1 MADSGS
7 NNRFSEK
14 AQLQELQERFCQY
27 VQNMKC
33 LTDQL
38 DMNDDS
44 SNLKR
49 IQELE
54 EEIVA
59 ARNMYNKEIQSLHDQ
74 LDQNCKERMQ
84 IEINNLQN
92 SQLIAE
98 FRESILA
105 LNTAILQKEEEKK
118 NLELMLCQKEA
129 ELRELQMSA
138 GKPASE
144 LEELRCE
151 LQKLNSCLEEVQ
163 KKYEKE
169 QKQNQELQTA
179 IQQLRCKLDLQQEN
193 HCQDMM
199 CMREKAAEAEAFIQE
214 LEDKLRKASMDD
226 GGAMEMLRKIREA
239 NYAEMQQY
247 RQQTEQNFNQNVMDL
262 TMCLNKERIQLE
274 QIQEENQRLRQHIN
288 NLTTEIKV
296 LQDKLL
302 SEEENKVALVN
313 KLNCEQQKSQQHT
326 NELKTRLEEV
336 EDLLLAKMKELHSK
350 NGAVVPSLQGDISS
364 FKCMLEAEERR
375 LRNTSVPC
383 CKKSSPCKPY
393 MPCRQTSCAPAN
405 RSSCWQASAPSSC
418 PPVNFRP
425 CPPPA
430 IPNPCKP
437 VQRSCATRSA
447 PVSWA
452 LPNPPSCPP
461 TSGLTTRPLTCPV
474 PQSLPSRLSAC
485 LPPGRLSSA
494 ASRPVTPT
502 CLPLARMSCPSLS
515 PLSFCTAMH
524 QSRYP
529 SNPPLNP
536 CPPAGPPANCNPSSA
551 RQGSVT
557 SVTYPKPCPISEVP
571 RFKHEQCM
579 AMECCNDEP
588 QKDFTGPP
596 TRPPS
601 SCKAGQGSNYF
612 NSMLKELNKSSTCSM
627 LPVSKPLMTA
637 CSMNT
642 PTAST
647 IGNIKIVEVATNGH
661 FVRLLNISQ
670 DTEEDIGSHILQ
682 QNIGGQP
689 VTIYR
694 FPPRTRVNAGACVT
708 VWAADARVPHNP
720 PKDFLWKECNK
731 FASGPDYTTIL
742 CKPNGQAVTWFT
754 PAPGSSKVKNGCKD
768 VEKFRDCDRISTTDY
783 QVHYHPNQ
791 EREEPTSDRCCV
803 PSTALSIKEKP
814 TCMNSATRSPW
825 TQSTASVTH
834 PDFNIPRTQSNGNL
848 GNSQSRDVRSQSS
861 QPDPLSANVCP
872 GSAATTQCKKY
883 SLQRNN
889 RRLTACSTANSSGQ
903 QKASVQQNC
912 TPLQH
917 LQSKQNLAFQPPMPR
932 PPPVASW

>member
-1 MADSGS
+1 MADCGS
-7 NNRFSEK
+7 NSRFSEK

-38 DMNDDS
+38 EMNDNS

-118 NLELMLCQKEA
+118 NLELLLCQKEA

-138 GKPASE
+138 GKPASQ
-144 LEELRCE
+144 LEELRRE

-169 QKQNQELQTA
+169 QKQSQELQTI

-199 CMREKAAEAEAFIQE
+199 CMREKAAEAEAVIQD
-214 LEDKLRKASMDD
+214 LEDKLRKANMDD
-226 GGAMEMLRKIREA
+226 GGAMEMLRKIRES
-239 NYAEMQQY
+239 NHAEMQQY
-247 RQQTEQNFNQNVMDL
+247 RQQTEQSFNQNVMDL

-274 QIQEENQRLRQHIN
+274 QIQEENQRFRQHIN
-288 NLTTEIKV
+288 NLTTEIKI
-296 LQDKLL
+296 LQDKVL

-326 NELKTRLEEV
+326 NELKSRLEEV
-336 EDLLLAKMKELHSK
+336 EDLLLAKMKELHFK

-375 LRNTSVPC
+375 LRNASVPC
-383 CKKSSPCKPY
+383 CQKSSPCKPY
-393 MPCRQTSCAPAN
+393 MPCRRTSCTPAN
-405 RSSCWQASAPSSC
+405 QSSCWQPPAPSSC
-418 PPVNFRP
+418 PPVNLRP

-430 IPNPCKP
+430 IPNLCKP
-437 VQRSCATRSA
+437 VQLSCATRSA

-452 LPNPPSCPP
+452 LPNPPFCPP
-461 TSGLTTRPLTCPV
+461 TSGLSTRPQTSPV
-474 PQSLPSRLSAC
+474 PRSLSAC
-485 LPPGRLSSA
+485 LLPGRLSSA
-494 ASRPVTPT
+494 TSRPMTPT
-502 CLPLARMSCPSLS
+502 CLPLARMSCPSPS
-515 PLSFCTAMH
+515 PLSLCTAMH
-524 QSRYP
+524 QSHCP
-529 SNPPLNP
+529 SNLPLNP
-536 CPPAGPPANCNPSSA
+536 CPPANFNPSLA
-551 RQGSVT
+551 RQCSVT
-557 SVTYPKPCPISEVP
+557 SVTYPKPCPIPEVP
-571 RFKHEQCM
+571 KFKHEQCM
-579 AMECCNDEP
+579 AMECCNGEP
-588 QKDFTGPP
+588 QKDCTEPP
-596 TRPPS
+596 T

-612 NSMLKELNKSSTCSM
+612 NSMLKELNKNNTCSI
-627 LPVSKPLMTA
+627 LPVSKPLVTA
-637 CSMNT
+637 CGKNT

-661 FVRLLNISQ
+661 FVRLLNTSH

-682 QNIGGQP
+682 QNTGGQP

-720 PKDFLWKECNK
+720 PKDFLWKECNR
-731 FASGPDYTTIL
+731 FASGPEYTTIL
-742 CKPNGQAVTWFT
+742 CKPSGQAVTWFT
-754 PAPGSSKVKNGCKD
+754 PAPGSSKLKNGCKD
-768 VEKFRDCDRISTTDY
+768 VEKFKDCNQISTTDY
-783 QVHYHPNQ
+783 QVHYYPNQ
-791 EREEPTSDRCCV
+791 EREEPTSDHCHL
-803 PSTALSIKEKP
+803 PSTALSIREKP
-814 TCMNSATRSPW
+814 TYVNSPTRCPW

-834 PDFNIPRTQSNGNL
+834 PDFNIPRTQSNGNI
-848 GNSQSRDVRSQSS
+848 GSSQCRDSRSQSS
-861 QPDPLSANVCP
+861 QPDPLSANVYP

-883 SLQRNN
+883 SPQRNN

-903 QKASVQQNC
+903 QKAIVQQNC

-917 LQSKQNLAFQPPMPR
+917 LQSKQNLAFQPPMPH
-932 PPPVASW
+932 PPPIASW